1 MDQELEQFKASV
13 DLLSFACHLGWEP
26 DPSGGAGRS
35 RRLCRGGQKIVVTTS
50 EGAGA
55 PSIWCEVGGGGGGG
69 GSVVD
74 LAKLEVG
81 GSLGRARQ
89 LLRGWLG
96 GARPSPAPRP
106 APAPPAPGHDADVA
120 AAWAAMSAYQGA
132 YLSRERGLEGDL
144 VRAWGVRQDAR
155 RNACFAHFSGGRV
168 VGWEVKNAR
177 FSGFASG
184 GRRGLGWVRL
194 DKGRVTQIVVGEASI
209 DLMSWAQLHGR
220 PRGAAYASLGGSL
233 TAPQVELIRRAAE
246 GTACEQIVVA
256 TDADPAGDQMAARV
270 AALGVGDMKVPGL
283 KVVRARPALKDWN
296 ADLLAAR
303 LTTSFP
309 YCPAFFRRP

>member
-35 RRLCRGGQKIVVTTS
+35 RRLCRGGQKIVVTAS

-55 PSIWCEVGGGGGGG
+55 PSIWCEVGGGGGG
-69 GSVVD
+69 SVVD

-81 GSLGRARQ
+81 GNLGRARQ

-96 GARPSPAPRP
+96 GARLSLAPRP
-106 APAPPAPGHDADVA
+106 APVAPAPEPPEHDADVV
-120 AAWAAMSAYQGA
+120 AAWAAMAQYRGN
-132 YLSRERGLEGDL
+132 YLTAQRGLDSEL
-144 VRAWGVRQDAR
+144 VQAWGVRQDAR

-177 FSGFASG
+177 FSGFSAG

-194 DKGRVTQIVVGEASI
+194 DKGRVGQIVVGEASI

-220 PRGAAYASLGGSL
+220 PDGAVYVSLGGSL
-233 TAPQVELIRRAAE
+233 TAGQLCLVRRAVE
-246 GTACEQIVVA
+246 RTACRQIVVA
-256 TDADPAGDQMAARV
+256 TDADPAGDQMAARLSDL
-270 AALGVGDMKVPGL
+270 AQPGL
-283 KVVRARPALKDWN
+283 EVVRARPALKDWN

-303 LTTSFP
+303 RAP
-309 YCPAFFRRP
+309 G

>member
-13 DLLSFACHLGWEP
+13 DLLSFACHLGWEL
-26 DPSGGAGRS
+26 DPTGGAGRS
-35 RRLCRGGQKIVVTTS
+35 RRLCRGGHKIVVS
-50 EGAGA
+50 AAEGAGA
-55 PSIWCEVGGGGGGG
+55 PSIWCEVGGREG
-69 GSVVD
+69 GSVID

-106 APAPPAPGHDADVA
+106 APAPPAPGHDADAA
-120 AAWAAMSAYQGA
+120 AAWAAMAPYQGA

-155 RNACFAHFSGGRV
+155 RNACFAHFTGGRV

-177 FSGFASG
+177 FSGFSVG
-184 GRRGLGWVRL
+184 GRRGLGWVRM
-194 DKGRVTQIVVGEASI
+194 DKGRVGQIVVGEASI
-209 DLMSWAQLHGR
+209 DLMSWAQMHGR

-256 TDADPAGDQMAARV
+256 TDADPAGDQMAARLSDL
-270 AALGVGDMKVPGL
+270 ARPGL
-283 KVVRARPALKDWN
+283 EVVRARPALKDWN

-303 LTTSFP
+303 LAP
-309 YCPAFFRRP
+309 G